1 MFKTATFKEIRMG
14 KNGRQPPNQI
24 PLSGFF
30 LRNGVSNG
38 LRKLKKN
45 FHIVILFQ
53 RMNGAKR

>member
-14 KNGRQPPNQI
+14 KHIRQPNQI